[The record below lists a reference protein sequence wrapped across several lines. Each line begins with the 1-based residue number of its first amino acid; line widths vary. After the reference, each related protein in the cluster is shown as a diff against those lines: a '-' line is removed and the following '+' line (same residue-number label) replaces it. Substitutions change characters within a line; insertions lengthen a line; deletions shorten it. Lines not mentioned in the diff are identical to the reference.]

1 MKYFFLLLFAALV
14 FGLCFLVDKL
24 TGRLWE
30 KAVRS
35 PVVRLPLRYPVAAAL
50 LTLTGVGVGI
60 YAVMKRSVLFG
71 VGAAVLLAL
80 AVYFLYCYR
89 RMGIDYDG
97 EGFTFRKGRVSQRF
111 AFGAI
116 DGQRVAVSRR
126 SFCLVLCLGRDEV
139 VIYGNMQ
146 GVRPFLDAAYQGW
159 CRAKGLD
166 PAAQDWHNPADFRW
180 FPDQQVEED

>member
-24 TGRLWE
+24 TGRLRK
-30 KAVRS
+30 KAGLS

-50 LTLTGVGVGI
+50 LTLTAVGAGI
-60 YAVMKRSVLFG
+60 YAVVKHSGLFG
-71 VGAAVLLAL
+71 GVAAVLLAL
-80 AVYFLYCYR
+80 AVYFLYCYGQ
-89 RMGIDYDG
+89 MGIDYD
-97 EGFTFRKGRVSQRF
+97 EERFTFRKGKVSQKF
-111 AFGAI
+111 AFGDI

-126 SFCLVLCLGRDEV
+126 SFCLVLCLGKDEV

-146 GVRPFLDAAYQGW
+146 GVQPFLNTAYQGW

-166 PAAQDWHNPADFRW
+166 PEAQDWHNPADFRW